1 VTVDIVMTEGQR
13 KVMDNLSRKNV
24 QAQKMFGN
32 LVKEMNNGINSQV
45 NRNYTKELEVPSW
58 L

>member
-1 VTVDIVMTEGQR
+1 
-13 KVMDNLSRKNV
+13 MDNLSRKNV

-32 LVKEMNNGINSQV
+32 LVKEMNNGMNV
-45 NRNYTKELEVPSW
+45 NKVKKFDKELELPTW